1 MTLGE
6 FESKLKKL
14 NRNIRVYQ
22 AGDITRPAGVAV
34 MIPTWTGGEY
44 EELCGIEKHSLREF
58 PTYSKTGK
66 MLTGG
71 WHRVLY
77 LLCAKGYIN
86 RTRSRKY
93 FGSWDSHHEPFQVF
107 EKSGI
112 DQAIDYLYS
121 HPVDTRQIEDPLNPG
136 RMIEVPIYRKDET
149 VDIGRMIAK
158 SR

>member
-1 MTLGE
+1 MTLSC
-6 FESKLKKL
+6 FEQKLKKL
-14 NRNIRVYQ
+14 NRNISIYQ
-22 AGDITRPAGVAV
+22 AGDMTRPAGIWV
-34 MIPTWTGGEY
+34 MVPTYEGGEY

-86 RTRSRKY
+86 RHESVKY
-93 FGSWDSHHEPFQVF
+93 FGTWYVHREPFQIF
-107 EKSGI
+107 EKSAV
-112 DQAIDYLYS
+112 DQAVDYLYN
-121 HPVDTRQIEDPLNPG
+121 HPVDSKRIEDPLNPG
-136 RMIEVPIYRKDET
+136 QYIEVPVYSKDDT
-149 VDIGRMIAK
+149 VDIGRMIAN